1 MFENNQLQSLPKH
14 QYIAFKPLADKALLH
29 AQLNWLI
36 FYVPLMAVFAAIC
49 FFNEDFADKAQLFL
63 LIGLP
68 ILLVISLL
76 YNVLS
81 VRLKGVAMREHDI
94 AYRKGMIWQQVT
106 ILPFSRVQHTEIHR
120 GPIERK
126 LGLAS
131 LRLYSAGGV
140 SADLNI
146 SGLSHDD
153 CKDIRQYVQQYN
165 EGDQKQSQQQRGH
178 SQLVKA
184 ASTLSDET
192 NNG

>member
-1 MFENNQLQSLPKH
+1 MFENHQLQSLPKH
-14 QYIAFKPLADKALLH
+14 QRIEFKPLASKALLH
-29 AQLNWLI
+29 VQLNWLI

-49 FFNEDFADKAQLFL
+49 FFNKSFADKAQLGL

-94 AYRKGMIWQQVT
+94 AYRKGVIWQQVT

-146 SGLSHDD
+146 NGLSHED
-153 CKDIRQYVQQYN
+153 CKDIRQFVQQYN
-165 EGDQKQSQQQRGH
+165 EDEQSQSSDNQII
-178 SQLVKA
+178 KA
-184 ASTLSDET
+184 ISALDDET